1 MSIRHYNPRR
11 RRHGQLSPRVN
22 GLLNSVVGIAI
33 LLQVIYPL
41 VDGEILRLLTINV
54 VYWGAGAMLLH
65 ALLAYGTRYAIT
77 YFFFTFF
84 FALTI
89 EHVGLMTQWP
99 FGSYSYSGNLGLK
112 IFEVPLVVPFA
123 WIMMAHP
130 VLTAARRIAGNW
142 VFLYGGVALAAWD
155 LFLDPLMVAQGN
167 WTWVVTGAHVPFQPE
182 IPLSNTFG
190 WLLSGMFLI
199 GVLHLITPREK
210 RKGGATFRTTDAF
223 LLWTLFSGFVGNLF
237 FFSRP
242 GVAFFAGAIYG
253 AVFAPYFFNRWLG
266 RP

>member
-22 GLLNSVVGIAI
+22 GLLNSVVAIAI
-33 LLQVIYPL
+33 LLQLIYPL
-41 VDGEILRLLTINV
+41 VDGEFLRLLTINV

-77 YFFFTFF
+77 YLFFTFF

-89 EHVGLMTQWP
+89 EHIGVMTQWP
-99 FGSYSYSGNLGLK
+99 FGNYSYSGDLGLK

-142 VFLYGGVALAAWD
+142 VFLYGGIALAAWD
-155 LFLDPLMVAQGN
+155 LFLDPMMVAEGR

-210 RKGGATFRTTDAF
+210 RKGGATFRTTDIF
-223 LLWTLFSGFVGNLF
+223 LLWTLFSGIIGNLF
-237 FFSRP
+237 FFDRP
-242 GVAFFAGAIYG
+242 GIAFFAGGIYG
-253 AVFAPYFFNRWLG
+253 MVFAPYVFNRWLG

>member
-22 GLLNSVVGIAI
+22 GLLNSVVAIAI
-33 LLQVIYPL
+33 LLQLIYPL
-41 VDGEILRLLTINV
+41 VDGEFLRLLTINV

-77 YFFFTFF
+77 YLFFTFF

-89 EHVGLMTQWP
+89 EHIGVMTQWP
-99 FGSYSYSGNLGLK
+99 FGNYSYSGDLGLK

-130 VLTAARRIAGNW
+130 VLTAARRIAGHW
-142 VFLYGGVALAAWD
+142 VFLYGGFALAAWD
-155 LFLDPLMVAQGN
+155 LFLDPMMVAEGR

-199 GVLHLITPREK
+199 GVLHLITPRDK
-210 RKGGATFRTTDAF
+210 RKGGATFRTTDIF
-223 LLWTLFSGFVGNLF
+223 LLWTLFSGIIGNLF
-237 FFSRP
+237 FFDRP
-242 GVAFFAGAIYG
+242 GIAFFAGGIYG
-253 AVFAPYFFNRWLG
+253 MVFAPYFFNRWLG

>member
-22 GLLNSVVGIAI
+22 GLLNSVVAIAI
-33 LLQVIYPL
+33 LLQLIYPL
-41 VDGEILRLLTINV
+41 VDGEFLRLLTINV

-65 ALLAYGTRYAIT
+65 ALLAYGTRYALT
-77 YFFFTFF
+77 YLFFTFF

-89 EHVGLMTQWP
+89 EHIGVMTQWP
-99 FGSYSYSGNLGLK
+99 FGNYSYSGDLGLK

-142 VFLYGGVALAAWD
+142 VFLYGGIALAAWD
-155 LFLDPLMVAQGN
+155 LFLDPMMVAEGR

-190 WLLSGMFLI
+190 CLLSGMFLI

-210 RKGGATFRTTDAF
+210 RKGGATFRTTDIF
-223 LLWTLFSGFVGNLF
+223 LLWTLFSGIIGNLF
-237 FFSRP
+237 FFDRP
-242 GVAFFAGAIYG
+242 GIAFFAGGIYG
-253 AVFAPYFFNRWLG
+253 MVFAPYFFNRWLG

>member
-11 RRHGQLSPRVN
+11 RRHGELSPRLN
-22 GLLNSVVGIAI
+22 GLLNAVVGIAI
-33 LLQVIYPL
+33 LLQVLYPL

-77 YFFFTFF
+77 YFLFTFI

-99 FGSYSYSGNLGLK
+99 FGDYSYSGNLGLK
-112 IFEVPLVVPFA
+112 IFDVPLVVPFA

-199 GVLHLITPREK
+199 GVLHVITPREK
-210 RKGGATFRTTDAF
+210 RKGGATFRTTDIF
-223 LLWTLFSGFVGNLF
+223 LLWTLFSGIVGNLF

-242 GVAFFAGAIYG
+242 GVAFFAGSIFAI
-253 AVFAPYFFNRWLG
+253 VLAPYFFNRWLG

>member
-33 LLQVIYPL
+33 LLQLIYPL
-41 VDGEILRLLTINV
+41 VDGEFLRLLTINV

-77 YFFFTFF
+77 YLFFTFF

-89 EHVGLMTQWP
+89 EHIGVMTQWP
-99 FGSYSYSGNLGLK
+99 FGNYSYSGDLGLK

-142 VFLYGGVALAAWD
+142 VFIYGGIALAAWD
-155 LFLDPLMVAQGN
+155 LFLDPMMVAEGR

-210 RKGGATFRTTDAF
+210 RKGSATFRTTDIF
-223 LLWTLFSGFVGNLF
+223 LLWTLFSGIIGNLF
-237 FFSRP
+237 FFGRP
-242 GVAFFAGAIYG
+242 GIAFFAGGIYG
-253 AVFAPYFFNRWLG
+253 MVFAPYFFNRWLG

>member
-22 GLLNSVVGIAI
+22 GLLNSVVAIAI

-41 VDGEILRLLTINV
+41 VNGEALRLLTINV

-77 YFFFTFF
+77 YLFFTFF

-89 EHVGLMTQWP
+89 EHIGVMTQWP
-99 FGSYSYSGNLGLK
+99 FGNYSYSGDLGLK

-130 VLTAARRIAGNW
+130 VLTAARRIAGHW
-142 VFLYGGVALAAWD
+142 VFLYGGFALAAWD
-155 LFLDPLMVAQGN
+155 LFLDPMMVAEGR

-199 GVLHLITPREK
+199 GVLHLITPRDK
-210 RKGGATFRTTDAF
+210 RKGGATFRTTDIF
-223 LLWTLFSGFVGNLF
+223 LLWTLFSGIIGNLF
-237 FFSRP
+237 FFDRP
-242 GVAFFAGAIYG
+242 GIAFFAGGIYG
-253 AVFAPYFFNRWLG
+253 MVFAPYFFNRWLG

>member
-11 RRHGQLSPRVN
+11 RRHGELSPRVN

-33 LLQVIYPL
+33 VLQVLYPL

-77 YFFFTFF
+77 YFFFTFI

-89 EHVGLMTQWP
+89 EHVGVLTQWP
-99 FGSYSYSGNLGLK
+99 FGNYSYSGNLGLK

-130 VLTAARRIAGNW
+130 VLIAARRIAGNW

-167 WTWVVTGAHVPFQPE
+167 WTWVVNGAHVPFQPE

-199 GVLHLITPREK
+199 GVLHVITPREK
-210 RKGGATFRTTDAF
+210 RKGGASFRTTDIF

-242 GVAFFAGAIYG
+242 GVALFAGSIFG
-253 AVFAPYFFNRWLG
+253 IVFAPYFFNRWLG

>member
-22 GLLNSVVGIAI
+22 GLLNSVVAIAI
-33 LLQVIYPL
+33 LLQLIYPL
-41 VDGEILRLLTINV
+41 VDGEFLRLLTINV

-77 YFFFTFF
+77 YLFFTFF

-89 EHVGLMTQWP
+89 EHIGVMTQWP
-99 FGSYSYSGNLGLK
+99 FGNYSYSGDLGLK

-142 VFLYGGVALAAWD
+142 VFLYGGIALAAWD
-155 LFLDPLMVAQGN
+155 LFLDPMMVAEGR

-210 RKGGATFRTTDAF
+210 RKGGATFRTTDIF
-223 LLWTLFSGFVGNLF
+223 LLWTLFSGIIGNLF
-237 FFSRP
+237 FFDRP
-242 GVAFFAGAIYG
+242 GIAFFAGGIYG
-253 AVFAPYFFNRWLG
+253 MAFAPYFFNRWLG

>member
-11 RRHGQLSPRVN
+11 RRHGELSPRAN
-22 GLLNSVVGIAI
+22 GLLNSVFGIAI
-33 LLQVIYPL
+33 VLQVLYPL
-41 VDGEILRLLTINV
+41 VNGEVLRLLTLNV

-65 ALLAYGTRYAIT
+65 ALLAYGARYAIT
-77 YFFFTFF
+77 YFLFTFI
-84 FALTI
+84 FALII
-89 EHVGLMTQWP
+89 EHVGVLTQWP
-99 FGSYSYSGNLGLK
+99 FGNYSYSGNLGLK

-199 GVLHLITPREK
+199 GVLHVITPREK
-210 RKGGATFRTTDAF
+210 RKGGATFRTTDIF

-242 GVAFFAGAIYG
+242 GVAFFAGSIFG
-253 AVFAPYFFNRWLG
+253 IVLAPYFFIRWLG

>member
-22 GLLNSVVGIAI
+22 GLLNSVVAIAI

-41 VDGEILRLLTINV
+41 VNGEALRLLTINV

-77 YFFFTFF
+77 YFFFTFL

-89 EHVGLMTQWP
+89 EHVGVVSQWP
-99 FGSYSYSGNLGLK
+99 FGNYSYSGDLGLK

-130 VLTAARRIAGNW
+130 VLTAARRIAGHW
-142 VFLYGGVALAAWD
+142 VFLYGGFALAAWD
-155 LFLDPLMVAQGN
+155 LFLDPMMVAEGR

-190 WLLSGMFLI
+190 WLLSGMFLT
-199 GVLHLITPREK
+199 GVLHLITPRDK
-210 RKGGATFRTTDAF
+210 RKGGATFRTTDIF
-223 LLWTLFSGFVGNLF
+223 LLWTLFSGIIGNLF
-237 FFSRP
+237 FFDRP
-242 GVAFFAGAIYG
+242 GIAFFAGGIYG
-253 AVFAPYFFNRWLG
+253 MVFAPYFFNRWLG